1 MGEVGFGLSR
11 DLSCPVGWALVGSK
25 GLVEEA
31 KRRRKMVG
39 GGMRQAGGLAAAGLV
54 ALDSMVDRLAEDH
67 QNARR
72 LASGLA
78 NIDGLTIDCD
88 NIQTNIVIFD
98 VDATVGSA
106 TAFIKAMAEANVL
119 VSYPGETSV
128 RMVTHRHISGEDIE
142 EALSRTS
149 KVVRALEGQI

>member
-1 MGEVGFGLSR
+1 
-11 DLSCPVGWALVGSK
+11 
-25 GLVEEA
+25 
-31 KRRRKMVG
+31 
-39 GGMRQAGGLAAAGLV
+39 MRQAGVLAAAGLV

-78 NIDGLTIDCD
+78 NINGLTIDCD